1 MESAT
6 PKRPRRAKA
15 TTTKAPKTNTPIPTP
30 PPPVPTSATH
40 LFAIPELA
48 ETIGRCLTSKDDLL
62 HLSMTNRLLHQT
74 VSPLFWSSLDLYD
87 TARARRLAQSKQAHK
102 ALSRNFDRIRELK
115 IQTSTL
121 VYFLNCMIRHP
132 DDKSDN
138 QTPTTASTST
148 SSATSSSPLPN
159 PISITLP
166 RLTRLTALEYRTEKN
181 QDKNHQLTDA
191 YPEIAVMPR
200 LTWLLNLNSSLTH
213 IRVSGCRVR
222 SPFDAHLFMQ
232 AIPSL
237 KSLKEL
243 DLNFRMSPVRWEIVV
258 ELLFF
263 SLPVSI
269 EAVSLRSRKV
279 EDALTGPSSE
289 IQDTELSG
297 LLGER
302 RALFRRHA
310 PLDRLRKLLVEF
322 GRWEDTK
329 LLYTFLQDCPALETF
344 SPPCWNE
351 ADFRPISAA
360 LAQAA
365 AKHCPRL
372 KELDTC
378 GVGTI
383 DIIDALP
390 GDSLTAIRS
399 RDIFASEYVGPT
411 LQLIST
417 KHFRSLTEVRIE
429 GCPHVS
435 RRALQAIVWTCVT
448 LEHLTIK
455 GPTNPSIRLRH
466 LVEKDWVCTKLKTLE
481 ITVEL
486 RQEIFPTDYK
496 GPLPLVM
503 ELTWTLLR
511 KLYRQL
517 GALRD
522 MEVLDLGIKSKELE
536 WLDEYGQERRVT
548 NVEVTG
554 PNNKATRTKTIRPPA
569 AQFDDVDLWSAD
581 EYESLPYQKRD
592 PKLVGAQNADA
603 SFPGLLSLGDETTG
617 RPGYLSW
624 LGRLTKLRE
633 LRGSVQ
639 ATTTETSKTIGRKE
653 LEWMLEH
660 WPKLEV
666 VELLPA
672 LKDHRGVKRHLLPMD
687 LSPPHIVWFRQ
698 HRSDIQITQNS
709 PSVV

>member
-6 PKRPRRAKA
+6 PKRPRRVKA
-15 TTTKAPKTNTPIPTP
+15 TTTATTKTTKKNTPTHSP
-30 PPPVPTSATH
+30 PASTSATTV
-40 LFAIPELA
+40 FAIPELA
-48 ETIGRCLTSKDDLL
+48 ETIGRCLSSKDDLL

-87 TARARRLAQSKQAHK
+87 TAQARRLAQSKQAHK

-132 DDKSDN
+132 DDNNN
-138 QTPTTASTST
+138 QTITTASTSST
-148 SSATSSSPLPN
+148 SSLSPLPN
-159 PISITLP
+159 PISVTLP
-166 RLTRLTALEYRTEKN
+166 RLTRLTTLEYRTEKN

-279 EDALTGPSSE
+279 EDSLTGPSSE

-310 PLDRLRKLLVEF
+310 PLDRLRRLLVEF
-322 GRWEDTK
+322 GRWEDTR

-344 SPPCWNE
+344 SPPCWDQV
-351 ADFRPISAA
+351 DFRPISAA

-372 KELDTC
+372 RELDTC
-378 GVGTI
+378 GVGTL

-390 GDSLTAIRS
+390 QHSLTAIRN
-399 RDIFASEYVGPT
+399 RDFFGSEFIVPT
-411 LQLIST
+411 LQLISM
-417 KHFRSLTEVRIE
+417 KHYGSLTEVRIE
-429 GCPHVS
+429 ECPHVGRS
-435 RRALQAIVWTCVT
+435 AIQAILWTCVA
-448 LEHLTIK
+448 LEHLIVK
-455 GPTNPSIRLRH
+455 GPFRPSIRLRH
-466 LVEKDWVCTKLKTLE
+466 LVEKDWVCARLKTLE

-486 RQEIFPTDYK
+486 RQDIYPTDGK
-496 GPLPLVM
+496 SPMPTVN

-517 GALRD
+517 GALCD
-522 MEVLDLGIKSKELE
+522 MEVLNLGIKSKELE
-536 WLDEYGQERRVT
+536 WLDESGQERVGT
-548 NVEVTG
+548 VKSTIPE
-554 PNNKATRTKTIRPPA
+554 TIRNKIRLPA
-569 AQFDDVDLWSAD
+569 EFGEDGLWSAD
-581 EYESLPYQKRD
+581 EFEGMQYGKRD
-592 PKLVGAQNADA
+592 QKFLSALSADA

-624 LGRLTKLRE
+624 LSGWKKLRE
-633 LRGSVQ
+633 LRGHVQ
-639 ATTTETSKTIGRKE
+639 ATTTETSKTLGRKE

-666 VELLPA
+666 IELLPA
-672 LKDHRGVKRHLLPMD
+672 LKDHRGVKRHLLPMS
-687 LSPPHIVWFRQ
+687 LSSPHIVWFRQ
-698 HRSDIQITQNS
+698 HRPDIHITQDS
-709 PSVV
+709 PSIA